1 MSAAASNRSAWAALF
16 RDDSG
21 DGLAEGSVVLALFAI
36 QCVCGALVL
45 THRIDDVLHSIR
57 AVLG

>member
-1 MSAAASNRSAWAALF
+1 MSAAASNRAAWAALF

-21 DGLAEGSVVLALFAI
+21 DGLAEGSLVVALFAI

-45 THRIDDVLHSIR
+45 TRRIDDVLHSLR

>member
-1 MSAAASNRSAWAALF
+1 MPAVSRRAAWAALF

-21 DGLAEGSVVLALFAI
+21 EAIADYSVVLALFAV

-45 THRIDDVLHSIR
+45 THRMDDVLHSIR